1 MAPYRPRTAL
11 ITGGGSGIGAA
22 LADQLIKDGTSV
34 VVADLNVEQ
43 SKPVAR
49 GVGRVEM
56 VSVDVSAPA
65 QVEALFKR
73 LTSDYESLDLVVNC
87 AGISCYGESSE
98 IPPAEWNRVLDVN
111 LRGTIDV
118 SLAALALMRTKGGR
132 SIVNVASMS
141 AFLNPPLFV
150 PYITS
155 KAAIIGFSRALG
167 LEAEMHGVLVSVVCP
182 GNVRTPMLG
191 AWKQS
196 FLTPSI
202 SPEDAATRILK
213 GVAKSRRIIVFPLY
227 ARVFWYL
234 DRLSPGLL
242 DPFRRAILRRARARQ

>member
-98 IPPAEWNRVLDVN
+98 IPPAEWNRVLD
-111 LRGTIDV
+111 
-118 SLAALALMRTKGGR
+118 
-132 SIVNVASMS
+132 
-141 AFLNPPLFV
+141 
-150 PYITS
+150 
-155 KAAIIGFSRALG
+155 
-167 LEAEMHGVLVSVVCP
+167 
-182 GNVRTPMLG
+182 
-191 AWKQS
+191 
-196 FLTPSI
+196 
-202 SPEDAATRILK
+202 
-213 GVAKSRRIIVFPLY
+213 
-227 ARVFWYL
+227 
-234 DRLSPGLL
+234 
-242 DPFRRAILRRARARQ
+242 